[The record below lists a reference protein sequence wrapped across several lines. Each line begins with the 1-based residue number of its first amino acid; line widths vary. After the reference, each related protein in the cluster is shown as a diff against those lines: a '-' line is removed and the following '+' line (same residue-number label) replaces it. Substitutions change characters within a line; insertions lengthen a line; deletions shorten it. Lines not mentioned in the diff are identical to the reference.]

1 MYTYRSICPH
11 ERNMLMFKPFALLAA
26 CVLGLAAMATPVAGM
41 ISPCDCSSPEQRRR
55 LDSFLF
61 PEGRHDEEAQEH
73 LAHRRAQEVCYCLS
87 TGINTDREACC
98 DECSSSGESRRRLEP
113 KSAKTKSP
121 KSPKCKSEKS
131 TSAPVQR
138 RLSKLRASAK
148 ESSVI

>member
-1 MYTYRSICPH
+1 
-11 ERNMLMFKPFALLAA
+11 MLMFKPFALLAA
-26 CVLGLAAMATPVAGM
+26 CVLGLAAMVTPVAAQC
-41 ISPCDCSSPEQRRR
+41 CDCSPVGRRR
-55 LDSFLF
+55 LLDSFLF

-73 LAHRRAQEVCYCLS
+73 LAQRRKLEVCYCLS
-87 TGINTDREACC
+87 TGKNTDRESCC

-121 KSPKCKSEKS
+121 KSPKCKSSKS
-131 TSAPVQR
+131 NGEPER